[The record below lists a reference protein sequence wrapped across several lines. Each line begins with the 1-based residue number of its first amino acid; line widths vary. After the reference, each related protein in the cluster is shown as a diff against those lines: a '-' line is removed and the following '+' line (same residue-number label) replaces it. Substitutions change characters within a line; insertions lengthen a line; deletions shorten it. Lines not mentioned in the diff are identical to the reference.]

1 MCFCFNL
8 VQMKILHQGDG
19 HYHLGGESGGGCGHD
34 HDHGHGHSHEGGH
47 SHKHDDHDHEK
58 GDHKHDHDQ
67 EKKGL
72 VKTESIAQRNIN
84 VDAAFLHALG
94 DMFMS
99 IGVVVAAT
107 VIYFKPKYL
116 IADPLCTFLFSII
129 VFVTVRPIIK
139 NCISVLMEGTPSE
152 INTEKLIEDIRQAS
166 GASETGIHDFHL
178 WSISMGKFALS
189 AHIDC

>member
-1 MCFCFNL
+1 
-8 VQMKILHQGDG
+8 MKILHQGDG

-34 HDHGHGHSHEGGH
+34 HGHGHSHSHSDDHTHDH
-47 SHKHDDHDHEK
+47 SHNHDHGHDHEHEGHDHDHEP
-58 GDHKHDHDQ
+58 HLQ
-67 EKKGL
+67 KK
-72 VKTESIAQRNIN
+72 KSQRNIN

-99 IGVVVAAT
+99 VGVMVAAL
-107 VIYFKPKYL
+107 VIYYNPTYL
-116 IADPLCTFLFSII
+116 IADPICTFVFSII
-129 VFVTVRPIIK
+129 VCFTVKPIIK

-152 INTEKLIEDIRQAS
+152 IDTEQLIEDIRKCC
-166 GASETGIHDFHL
+166 GASKNGIHDFHL